1 MRQINGEQEKH
12 SEAESRK
19 RFSFRIN
26 LFFFSSFLIF
36 TVIIVRLAILQF
48 VEGPQLKEEETG
60 SITKSVPL
68 PPIRGTIYDATGEN
82 KLAYSTP
89 IQSLYITLDKN
100 YSDSAESL
108 RDPDKKL
115 LPELEQMTKK
125 LANRFNQY
133 GAADAEKLTPDLI
146 LEAMDRNY
154 RKANGFTPR
163 LIKADLSEKEI
174 AYFLQHKDEFPGVEV
189 VEENVRHYDPDTV
202 AVQAVGYV
210 KNYSSARQA
219 KSLEKYQEIQKT
231 NSAENDPGVVYLENE
246 AVGFDGLE
254 YQYQEELRGKN
265 GYKTVPVDP
274 RNMPQ
279 GVESVTP
286 PVKGYNVYSTINKNV
301 QVKTEQAITDQ
312 LRWLHSNAVSGST
325 HPYAKTGFAVAMEVD
340 TGNVVAM
347 ASMPDYDSNYW
358 SSGSISTANYKKIE
372 NIYLN
377 GTIRSFPSGQP
388 GDHPESVVLLGSTIK
403 PLSVLIGLEERL
415 ITTSTY
421 YQDTGAAYFGR
432 NNSSR
437 VKNSSGHVY
446 GGLDPAS
453 AIRHS
458 SNAFMVDMIGERLYN
473 KYRTNSELD
482 QGVAVWDKYMK
493 EFGLGAYT
501 GVDLPNEW
509 KGRREYVNEKETAL
523 SRLAYASFGQQ
534 GKYTTMQLAQYAAM
548 LATKGKRMEP
558 HMVSQI
564 KDDEGNVV
572 KTFKPKVLNEVD
584 FPDAYWN
591 EILRGMATDVSA
603 FDGFPYDFARKTGT
617 SQQSVG
623 HELVDNGVFIAF
635 APRNNPKLA
644 VAVVVPEG
652 GFGAYSAG
660 PIARKIFDAYDD
672 EYGLDGVPKKNKNK
686 EEDTEQQ

>member
-1 MRQINGEQEKH
+1 MRQISGEQEKH

-26 LFFFSSFLIF
+26 LFFFSSFMIF

-89 IQSLYITLDKN
+89 IQSLYITLSKN
-100 YSDSAESL
+100 YSDSAENL

-115 LPELEQMTKK
+115 LPELELMAKK

-133 GAADAEKLTPDLI
+133 GDPKAEKLTPALI

-163 LIKADLSEKEI
+163 LIKADLSEDEV
-174 AYFLQHKDEFPGVEV
+174 AYFLQNKDEFPGVEV
-189 VEENVRHYDPDTV
+189 VEESVRHYDKDTV
-202 AVQAVGYV
+202 AVQSVGYV
-210 KNYSSARQA
+210 KNYSSARQT
-219 KSLEKYQEIQKT
+219 LPKYEEIQKK
-231 NSAENDPGVVYLENE
+231 NSAEKNPGVVYLENE
-246 AVGFDGLE
+246 TVGFDGLE

-301 QVKTEQAITDQ
+301 QVKTEQAIMDQ

-347 ASMPDYDSNYW
+347 ASMPDYDPNYW
-358 SSGSISTANYKKIE
+358 SSGKISSENYKKIQ
-372 NIYLN
+372 NVYLN
-377 GTIRSFPSGQP
+377 GTIRSFPSGQS
-388 GDHPESVVLLGSTIK
+388 GQHPESVVLLGSTIK
-403 PLSVLIGLEERL
+403 PLSVLIGLQEGL

-437 VKNSSGHVY
+437 VRNSSNHVY

-473 KYRTNSELD
+473 KYRNNEELD
-482 QGVAVWDKYMK
+482 QGVDVWDKHMK
-493 EFGLGAYT
+493 EFGLGVST
-501 GVDLPNEW
+501 GVDLPGEYL
-509 KGRREYVNEKETAL
+509 GRLEYYETENETAL
-523 SRLAYASFGQQ
+523 SKLAFASFGQQ
-534 GKYTTMQLAQYAAM
+534 GKYTTLQLAQYTTM
-548 LATKGKRMEP
+548 LANKGKRMEP

-564 KDDEGNVV
+564 KDEEGNVV
-572 KTFKPKVLNEVD
+572 KTIKPKVLNEVD
-584 FPDAYWN
+584 IPDAYWD
-591 EILRGMATDVSA
+591 EVLRGMATDVSA

-617 SQQSVG
+617 SQESVG
-623 HELVDNGVFIAF
+623 RKLVDNGVFIAF

-644 VAVVVPEG
+644 VAVMVPEG

-660 PIARKIFDAYDD
+660 PIARKIFDAYDE
-672 EYGLDGVPKKNKNK
+672 EYGLDGVPKKNADK
-686 EEDTEQQ
+686 EEDSAKQ